1 MEKYAKMGAQK
12 KQGTQVLLPGE
23 EFRFFNLE
31 ARQAGRSWNEVIYG
45 EIADSYTLIQFTPKP
60 VLGDNNRQSL
70 LYEPHNLWKTLLH
83 EDQKKKREKFLMEE
97 NGKRF
102 SVNQRS
108 TTGPSLLLDKKG
120 YWPHKFEYSLSQEGR
135 RALKVLLRDKKKI
148 YSSLQSHYDTMVLK
162 ARDKKKKV
170 ILFPVSIFLD
180 REAFALDRQEGS
192 IYEGIKKQADLL
204 NKQLPEVIKKLRHRA
219 AYGIFLGYSKLF
231 LLTDENFEPFL
242 HIIFYLSEGDL
253 STWYAQDIA
262 STWHKL
268 SNKTV
273 EVHYYSFAGELPDP
287 PRHDSPGA
295 RIASKKDD
303 GHSIV
308 YKEVRNP
315 FLSEDKHRRNRAIS
329 TARDL
334 REQLQ
339 QLKMREN
346 NGGSVRPADYTLLKR
361 RLKIAESIKDTSK
374 YHLNYLASVA
384 KNYNNIPGLHVLTTS
399 GFTYNSQYS
408 NEKYRARKTRD
419 ALQKGPEVIGIDSGS
434 PITDNPDFIDELL
447 DNVKNHSSGFK

>member
-1 MEKYAKMGAQK
+1 
-12 KQGTQVLLPGE
+12 
-23 EFRFFNLE
+23 
-31 ARQAGRSWNEVIYG
+31 
-45 EIADSYTLIQFTPKP
+45 
-60 VLGDNNRQSL
+60 
-70 LYEPHNLWKTLLH
+70 
-83 EDQKKKREKFLMEE
+83 MEE

-120 YWPHKFEYSLSQEGR
+120 YWPHKFEYSLSQEEH
-135 RALKVLLRDKKKI
+135 RALKVLLRDKGI
-148 YSSLQSHYDTMVLK
+148 TTVAFSPIAVMVLK
-162 ARDKKKKV
+162 ARDKKRES

-219 AYGIFLGYSKLF
+219 AYSIFLGYSKLF

-308 YKEVRNP
+308 YKEVLNP

-334 REQLQ
+334 QGATSAA
-339 QLKMREN
+339 EN
-346 NGGSVRPADYTLLKR
+346 EGK
-361 RLKIAESIKDTSK
+361 
-374 YHLNYLASVA
+374 
-384 KNYNNIPGLHVLTTS
+384 
-399 GFTYNSQYS
+399 
-408 NEKYRARKTRD
+408 
-419 ALQKGPEVIGIDSGS
+419 
-434 PITDNPDFIDELL
+434 
-447 DNVKNHSSGFK
+447 